1 MKRLFTLLSTLLLLF
16 VWSCGDDGGTITPN
30 DKPDN
35 TPGDESVFVID
46 GDGNYVVESRG
57 GKVEVSVMTNI
68 EYNVEIPAEAQ
79 EWLSVAD
86 TRATRL
92 EKLTFTVARN
102 VSESE
107 RSATIELV
115 DESGKTLQSVSFLQ
129 KGAAVDDGGE
139 DDDEDNG
146 TTEEE
151 ENVDIPE
158 DTTQFIEFADASVKQ
173 ICTQQW
179 DIDEDGELSYDEAAA
194 VTELGVAFKGSNI
207 TSFIE
212 LKYFTQLQDISESA
226 FEGCGSMVKVVL
238 PEEVATIG
246 ARAFKGC
253 TNLNNVTLHDGID
266 TIGEEAFAGCANM
279 TSLILPSA
287 LESVATKSYMG
298 CSNLKK
304 VNFGGSISSVGDK
317 AFYDTE
323 LLEEIYFITAT
334 PPTLA
339 DNCFDCSSERAANPV
354 IYLPEG
360 YVQSYNDCDW
370 PQKYKEWI
378 LGFTAEQWPSSQI
391 IEYTTSDNKV
401 LPLYWEEDG
410 DRVDFSFGKA
420 EVLSN
425 TYEDG
430 KGTIL
435 FSSPVRVI
443 GNEAF
448 VECETLTSITLPSQ
462 LTTIEAFAFA
472 DCYSLEGI
480 VIPESVTSIGEYAFA
495 GCESFK
501 SITIPESVTYIGES
515 AFAYC
520 LELEAIYGKG
530 ASDDNRC
537 LIFDDTLV
545 VFASKGISSYETPQ
559 GVKVIGSESFCEA
572 ESLEEV
578 VVSEGVTDIEDFA
591 FCECVNLQKVTLPQ
605 TLTLIDYY
613 AFSGTESLAEI
624 IFNGTTPPMLSAD
637 VFDADRTSN
646 PVIYVPEGAID
657 NYLNSEWPV
666 KYKSWIDG
674 ADFPTIT
681 FDCEQQMFFDYEGG
695 QGSIYYSLLNPNA
708 DFSLIEVVS
717 DVEWITDIDTSTYG
731 TITFTVA
738 PYYYE
743 EGFGR
748 FGNIRVSYGSQN
760 MDVSIEQV
768 SGMPAITYDV
778 DLTSDYVEGFYLGE
792 TPEGN
797 YNYGWNL
804 YINDGTKT
812 FEYIYSVAV
821 ISNQAFD
828 TTAPKAPIGTY
839 HLDKSGSFA
848 NGTIYHDASVY
859 SVYNFQ
865 SGERSNTQFS
875 DATFNITETGI
886 ELVATIDG
894 KVHRVCFEGEYRWYY
909 GSLYGSTLESD
920 VTLNFTD
927 DTEGYIGYF
936 GDDTA
941 DFILALT
948 PGPGYEYE
956 YDGDFL
962 YLELV
967 AGGDTIESGIEGT
980 YTRGDYA
987 PMSCIYGEVGLND
1000 GSIAPIYDGTI
1011 TITKTTTDG
1020 NDVYTVK
1027 VDCIDDNPYTPH
1039 LIQGTWSGEFIF
1051 EDLSSEPASVSSAK
1065 RSSHSVAMNVKA
1077 NRKQYFGKSTR

>member
-16 VWSCGDDGGTITPN
+16 VWSCGDDGGTITPT

-173 ICTQQW
+173 ICTQHW
-179 DIDEDGELSYDEAAA
+179 DTDEDGELSYDEAAA
-194 VTELGVAFKGSNI
+194 VTELGVVFKGAAI

-266 TIGEEAFAGCANM
+266 AIGEEAFAGCANM

-378 LGFTAEQWPSSQI
+378 LGFTADQWPSSQI

-462 LTTIEAFAFA
+462 LTTIEAFAFVE
-472 DCYSLEGI
+472 CCSLEGI

-559 GVKVIGSESFCEA
+559 GVKVIGCESFCEA

-613 AFSGTESLAEI
+613 AFSGTERLAEI

-637 VFDADRTSN
+637 VFYADRTSN

-674 ADFPTIT
+674 ADFPPIT
-681 FDCEQQMFFDYEGG
+681 FDCEQSMFFDYEGG
-695 QGSIYYSLLNPNA
+695 QGSINYSLANPNA

-717 DVEWITDIDTSTYG
+717 DVDWITDIDTSTYG

-748 FGNIRVSYGSQN
+748 FGNITISYGSQN
-760 MDVSIEQV
+760 MAVTIEQV

-778 DLTSDYVEGFYLGE
+778 DLTSDYVNCFYLGE
-792 TPEGN
+792 ISEGN
-797 YNYGWNL
+797 YNYVWEMC
-804 YINDGTKT
+804 IDDGTKT
-812 FEYIYSVAV
+812 FQYLYYVYV
-821 ISNQAFD
+821 TSNQALD
-828 TTAPKAPIGTY
+828 ITAPKAPIGTY
-839 HLDKSGSFA
+839 HLDKSGSIA
-848 NGTIYHDASVY
+848 NGTIYHDGSSY
-859 SVYNFQ
+859 RIFNFQ
-865 SGERSNTQFS
+865 SGESSDTRFS
-875 DATFNITETGI
+875 DATFNITETGM

-894 KVHRVCFEGEYRWYY
+894 KVHRVCFEGEYEWYY
-909 GSLYGSTLESD
+909 AREYGSTLESD

-941 DFILALT
+941 NFILSLWN
-948 PGPGYEYE
+948 G
-956 YDGDFL
+956 DGDI
-962 YLELV
+962 LELELL
-967 AGGDTIESGIEGT
+967 AGGDIIESSIEGT
-980 YTRGDYA
+980 YTPGDYA
-987 PMSCIYGEVGLND
+987 PMTYRNAYVQLND
-1000 GSIAPIYDGTI
+1000 GSFAPIYDGTI

-1027 VDCIDDNPYTPH
+1027 VDCIDDNPDTPH

-1051 EDLSSEPASVSSAK
+1051 VDLSSEPASASSAK